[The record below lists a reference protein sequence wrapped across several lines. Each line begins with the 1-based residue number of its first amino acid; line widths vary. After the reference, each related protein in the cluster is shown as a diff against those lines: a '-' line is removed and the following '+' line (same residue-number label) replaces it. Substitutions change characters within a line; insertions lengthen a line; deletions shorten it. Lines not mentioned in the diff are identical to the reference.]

1 MPNQSETLDGKVILI
16 TGAARRIGARI
27 AQRLHAQG
35 ANIILHYRSSR
46 AEADALRQELQRQRA
61 DSVALVNADLQ
72 ATADLPRLIEDAVAA
87 FGRLDALINNA
98 SAFYPTPIGAVSES
112 QWDELLGINLKAPFF
127 LSQTAAAQLRQCHGS
142 IVNLVD
148 VHAERPLQDHPVY
161 SITKA
166 GLVMMTKALAAEL
179 GPQVRVNAVAPGAIL
194 WPQNEPDETEK
205 QQILQRTFLKRRG
218 DPDDIAGAV
227 LFLIR
232 DAGYMTGQVLTI
244 DGGRSLYA

>member
-46 AEADALRQELQRQRA
+46 AEADALRRELQRQRA
-61 DSVALVNADLQ
+61 DSVALVNGDLQ

-127 LSQTAAAQLRQCHGS
+127 LSQAAAAQLRQCHGS
-142 IVNLVD
+142 IVNLAD
-148 VHAERPLQDHPVY
+148 VHAERPLPEHPVY

-194 WPQNEPDETEK
+194 WPQNEPDESEK
-205 QQILQRTFLKRRG
+205 QQILQRTFLKRLG
-218 DPDDIAGAV
+218 EPDDIAAAV

-232 DAGYMTGQVLTI
+232 DAGYTTGQVLTI

>member
-72 ATADLPRLIEDAVAA
+72 ASADLPRLIEDAVAA

-127 LSQTAAAQLRQCHGS
+127 LSQAAAAQLRQCHGS

-205 QQILQRTFLKRRG
+205 QQILQRTLLKRRG

>member
-46 AEADALRQELQRQRA
+46 AEADALREELQRQRA

-127 LSQTAAAQLRQCHGS
+127 LSQAAAAQLRQCHGS
-142 IVNLVD
+142 IVNLAD
-148 VHAERPLQDHPVY
+148 VHAERPLPEHPVY

-179 GPQVRVNAVAPGAIL
+179 GPHVRVNAVAPGAIL
-194 WPQNEPDETEK
+194 WPQNEPDESEK
-205 QQILQRTFLKRRG
+205 QQILQRTFLKRLG
-218 DPDDIAGAV
+218 EPDDIAAAV

-232 DAGYMTGQVLTI
+232 DAGYTTGQVLTI